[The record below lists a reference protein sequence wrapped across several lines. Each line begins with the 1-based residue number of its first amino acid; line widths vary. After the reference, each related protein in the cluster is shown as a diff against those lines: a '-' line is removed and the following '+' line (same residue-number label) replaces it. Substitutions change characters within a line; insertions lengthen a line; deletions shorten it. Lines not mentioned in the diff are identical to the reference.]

1 MLGSEFSLITRKT
14 AIASNACA
22 TFKIK
27 YGLSVG
33 ETVLGYLLNQ
43 PFSVLALIGP
53 KSLADPKDS
62 T

>member
-1 MLGSEFSLITRKT
+1 MLGSEFSLITRKI

-22 TFKIK
+22 TQDK

-43 PFSVLALIGP
+43 PFSVWR
-53 KSLADPKDS
+53 SS
-62 T
+62 VQSH